1 MATARSFGGAGR
13 RRAKVEGCCGGGRK
27 RNGSCPVSR
36 IWSPSGACAPL
47 ASEVIRAICARR
59 SWQVDPRGRPG
70 RDGIPALTSIRRPV
84 ARAHLTRINL
94 ETERPATLHGSG
106 SSSRFPETCTHRLSL
121 PPSLLFLLLSWRA
134 RLLPTDFRTRRRES
148 FKENRYSFWLM
159 LIDPSRIVRT
169 IFIYVWSFLE

>member
-13 RRAKVEGCCGGGRK
+13 RRAKVEGCCGGRRGRK

-59 SWQVDPRGRPG
+59 SWQVDPRDRPG

-121 PPSLLFLLLSWRA
+121 PP
-134 RLLPTDFRTRRRES
+134 LPPSFVTRS
-148 FKENRYSFWLM
+148 SPPNRFSNEEE
-159 LIDPSRIVRT
+159 RIV
-169 IFIYVWSFLE
+169 ILFDWC